1 MTALTVEERMDMQA
15 ASATGRLSV
24 GSVVV
29 RLREAVHAR
38 A

>member
-1 MTALTVEERMDMQA
+1 MTALTVEEKMDMQA
-15 ASATGRLSV
+15 APATARLSV

-29 RLREAVHAR
+29 WLREAVHAR

>member
-1 MTALTVEERMDMQA
+1 MTGLTVEEKMDMQA

-29 RLREAVHAR
+29 RLGEAVHAR